1 MGSRSGGGLRARL
14 SPAAVVRRA
23 GWWGQRL
30 ALQVFRRL
38 PVQARR
44 SVVRLLSPTYTAG
57 SIVVIERSD
66 AAVLL
71 IRQAYRSGWGLP
83 GGLMAKGESPEE
95 AAVREVREEVG
106 LDLGE
111 LGPAKLVL
119 DVEPRRLDFVFA
131 ATVDGADG
139 DDVVPTSPEL
149 REARWFRRDEL
160 PALQAETRTALEA
173 LQRHDVMPFLSGRH
187 ERHQQHHHHHHQ
199 G

>member
-1 MGSRSGGGLRARL
+1 MSAQALAKPGGV
-14 SPAAVVRRA
+14 AAVVR
-23 GWWGQRL
+23 GVKWWGQRL

-44 SVVRLLSPTYTAG
+44 SVVRALSPTFTAG
-57 SIVVIERSD
+57 SIVVIERD
-66 AAVLL
+66 DGAVLL

-106 LDLGE
+106 LELGA

-119 DVEPRRLDFVFA
+119 DVEPRRLDFVFSA
-131 ATVDGADG
+131 RVHVDGDG
-139 DDVVPTSPEL
+139 GVQPTSPEL
-149 REARWFRRDEL
+149 REARWFSRDAL
-160 PALQAETRTALEA
+160 PPLQRETRTAIEA
-173 LQRHDVMPFLSGRH
+173 LARHDVMPFLSGRH
-187 ERHQQHHHHHHQ
+187 ES

>member
-1 MGSRSGGGLRARL
+1 MSRGTLVRSAR
-14 SPAAVVRRA
+14 
-23 GWWGQRL
+23 WWAQRV

-44 SVVRLLSPTYTAG
+44 SVVRVLSPTFTAG

-66 AAVLL
+66 GAVLL

-106 LDLGE
+106 LHLEG

-119 DVEPRRLDFVFA
+119 DVEPRRLDFVFRA
-131 ATVDGADG
+131 VVAVDEGEEIR
-139 DDVVPTSPEL
+139 PTSPEL
-149 REARWFRRDEL
+149 RDARWFPPDALPEL
-160 PALQAETRTALEA
+160 QRETRTAMDA
-173 LQRHDVMPFLSGRH
+173 LRRHDVMPFLSGRH
-187 ERHQQHHHHHHQ
+187 EEEPTA